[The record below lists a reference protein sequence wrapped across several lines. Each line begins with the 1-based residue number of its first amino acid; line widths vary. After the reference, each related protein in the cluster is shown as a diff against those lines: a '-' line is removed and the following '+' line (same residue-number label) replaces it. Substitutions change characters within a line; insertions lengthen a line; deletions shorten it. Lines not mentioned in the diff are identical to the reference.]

1 MGAKQSTAPQLKLCR
16 PPPSTHRPSLVEI
29 DVEIISTKISHDQK
43 LLLILEE
50 GGQAIVVC
58 LKDGK
63 EIPFG
68 HAAAQE
74 HIVTGDWHCDSKTL
88 LLASR
93 TGNLSIF
100 RYSPKQHHFVFVHQF
115 PIKSETDRHWI
126 GSLNASLRVTFNHH
140 GTSITTC
147 YYAND
152 RTCFLLLVLFDGQT
166 LSHPTRIPFNHF
178 HFGKVTCMATLDHR
192 LTIVGTSTGK
202 VLFKMKNQDKE
213 EDFRSLRSLY
223 HRIGEDAYDK
233 RKKGDTPRELRDSGF
248 SCIELREAGYKAD
261 ELHAL
266 CALPPST
273 KNGDC
278 DFTHLSDAQI
288 ICENKY
294 GRITFV
300 HPKDPADIRVVYQD
314 GSTNTINTH
323 DQCLATDY
331 LERGSVRLL
340 QWSSGGGSGKSSS
353 GSSGGSNSSSN
364 NNSNSS
370 NNNSNNSNNSNS
382 NSSNATAN
390 VAAFK
395 PKAGVAFITQ
405 SHDGTLIL
413 VGSTHGS
420 AFIVVT
426 KTRRIWHMLGSLND
440 DERDHRGGD
449 ENELL
454 CGSFTNTSNNY
465 CCTGSRNGS
474 TRVYDVFE
482 GDLLF
487 VVAKTFGGPASLISS
502 LQYNP
507 TDEYLIQSSWGDNT
521 VQLLSAK
528 DGSIVFTNQFESE
541 IVDVYL
547 GNDVTNDALI
557 VITQEGELH
566 FVHSYDLPLAPRQ
579 LYNARIHD
587 VHRSFLLG
595 MHKVLGKHSPVIKL
609 AGCEGVLRII
619 ITFLFHAKEDKE
631 NVVFRR
637 ILSNT
642 LLFDRDT

>member
-1 MGAKQSTAPQLKLCR
+1 
-16 PPPSTHRPSLVEI
+16 LVEI

-166 LSHPTRIPFNHF
+166 LSRPTRIPFNHF

-300 HPKDPADIRVVYQD
+300 HPNDPADIRVVYQD

-353 GSSGGSNSSSN
+353 GSSGGSNSIATQDIHHRRTLDRCRSSGRQLPP
-364 NNSNSS
+364 
-370 NNNSNNSNNSNS
+370 
-382 NSSNATAN
+382 AWGACLLD
-390 VAAFK
+390 
-395 PKAGVAFITQ
+395 GVADREGLRGHGAPEGGYALRHSRRCPRGRLDTHA
-405 SHDGTLIL
+405 SEPPPGT
-413 VGSTHGS
+413 V
-420 AFIVVT
+420 
-426 KTRRIWHMLGSLND
+426 
-440 DERDHRGGD
+440 HR
-449 ENELL
+449 
-454 CGSFTNTSNNY
+454 
-465 CCTGSRNGS
+465 
-474 TRVYDVFE
+474 
-482 GDLLF
+482 
-487 VVAKTFGGPASLISS
+487 
-502 LQYNP
+502 
-507 TDEYLIQSSWGDNT
+507 
-521 VQLLSAK
+521 
-528 DGSIVFTNQFESE
+528 
-541 IVDVYL
+541 
-547 GNDVTNDALI
+547 
-557 VITQEGELH
+557 
-566 FVHSYDLPLAPRQ
+566 LPLLPLNQ
-579 LYNARIHD
+579 VPEHPVLP
-587 VHRSFLLG
+587 LG
-595 MHKVLGKHSPVIKL
+595 G
-609 AGCEGVLRII
+609 
-619 ITFLFHAKEDKE
+619 
-631 NVVFRR
+631 
-637 ILSNT
+637 
-642 LLFDRDT
+642 